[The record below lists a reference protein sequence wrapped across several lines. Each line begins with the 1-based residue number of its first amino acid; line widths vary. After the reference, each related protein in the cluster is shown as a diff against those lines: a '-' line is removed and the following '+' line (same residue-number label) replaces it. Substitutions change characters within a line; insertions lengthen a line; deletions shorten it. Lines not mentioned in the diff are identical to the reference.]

1 MYLMQNILYCRRLLN
16 FPLRME
22 ETETSHHCT
31 GKQAG
36 WASVSKPKQGK
47 KSLTSRRTSAAAK
60 HRQN

>member
-36 WASVSKPKQGK
+36 WAICVKTKTRKEVTDKQK
-47 KSLTSRRTSAAAK
+47 NKCCSQA
-60 HRQN
+60 